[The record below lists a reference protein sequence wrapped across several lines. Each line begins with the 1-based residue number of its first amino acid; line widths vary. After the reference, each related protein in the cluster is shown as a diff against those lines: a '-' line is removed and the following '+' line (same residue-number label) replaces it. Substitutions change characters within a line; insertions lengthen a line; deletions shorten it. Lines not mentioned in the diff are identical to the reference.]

1 MLYFRKSFGSKTPF
15 YTDFS
20 LGNTLWERQLSCRSE
35 ADAYGGLCWNR
46 QESSWNFSESIRV
59 PLLSLPYATDQ
70 PSPSSHTAS
79 RHCSCPSL
87 SHILVPL
94 SDFMLVSFHFI
105 VGPFKSEN
113 WLNIQASQETHGNP
127 GALHNA
133 WHIAHVPCGQGGRG
147 AGGRWQCGPWEE
159 RSLSQFQRR
168 KRCRFNPWV
177 RKIPWSRK
185 WQSIPV
191 FLPGKF
197 HGQRSLV
204 CYSPWVTKSQTQLSK
219 SACTHTR
226 TYTHTHSPS
235 SIVGLWVY
243 DNSLSLISSWTQTR
257 LKAFALASSWDW
269 RRTLMRWGQT
279 QLESGKS

>member
-1 MLYFRKSFGSKTPF
+1 
-15 YTDFS
+15 
-20 LGNTLWERQLSCRSE
+20 
-35 ADAYGGLCWNR
+35 
-46 QESSWNFSESIRV
+46 
-59 PLLSLPYATDQ
+59 
-70 PSPSSHTAS
+70 
-79 RHCSCPSL
+79 
-87 SHILVPL
+87 
-94 SDFMLVSFHFI
+94 MLVSFHFI